1 MDENK
6 WWNRAIG
13 IIAITGISFVIVG
26 LQTKTNTQTSNSIPT
41 ISITSTSSVQ
51 KAFEVSTTRQNVDIS
66 NATITRVV
74 DGDTVIAAIDGEAGE
89 QKIRLLGINTPE
101 TVDPRKPVECFGRE
115 ASNYAKKLL
124 TGLRVLL
131 VADPEADETDKYNRL
146 LRNLYLPDGREYNK
160 MMVSEGYAYAYLSF
174 PLNAKHKRDLKNA
187 ESEARTAKRGL
198 WSLSTCDGN
207 K

>member
-1 MDENK
+1 MVENK

-13 IIAITGISFVIVG
+13 IIAITGLSFVIVG
-26 LQTKTNTQTSNSIPT
+26 IREKPIIPIPASNTVPVLLS
-41 ISITSTSSVQ
+41 TSTEIKASVI
-51 KAFEVSTTRQNVDIS
+51 TT

-74 DGDTVIAAIDGEAGE
+74 DGDTVIASIDGEVGE

-101 TVDPRKPVECFGRE
+101 TVDPRKPVECFGNE

-187 ESEARTAKRGL
+187 ESEARAAKRGL